1 MKTTQSALA
10 KKWGVSRSSVC
21 KYVAKGMP
29 LEEGKAEAW
38 LWQNVPC
45 SKIHLGIEDARSA
58 PVSRKSEPEPST
70 GKLTRE
76 ESRDIL
82 AFLVELKAE
91 GAHRRSHPE
100 HQKFCDGVRI
110 FSDYGTV

>member
-1 MKTTQSALA
+1 MKTQTQLA
-10 KKWGVSRSSVC
+10 TKWGVSRSLIS
-21 KYVAKGMP
+21 KYHKAGMP
-29 LEEGKAEAW
+29 LEEGKAAAW
-38 LWQNVPC
+38 LWTNVPC

-58 PVSRKSEPEPST
+58 PVSRKSESEQST